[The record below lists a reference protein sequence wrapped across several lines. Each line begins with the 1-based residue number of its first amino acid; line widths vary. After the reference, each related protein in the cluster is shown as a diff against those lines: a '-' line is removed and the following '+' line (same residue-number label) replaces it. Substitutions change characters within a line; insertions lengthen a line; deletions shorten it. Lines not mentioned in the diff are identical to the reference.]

1 MLFDTAEPLHHPVLL
16 QARLTALMSMLEAQN
31 SAVERLRVERD
42 TFRAERDTANAEVEK
57 LQLLI
62 KQLTRSRYGAHSEK
76 IDPDQLQ
83 LGLEEVEQSLGAARA
98 VVEVE
103 PPDDQK
109 ATVERK
115 PPQRNRG
122 ALPPHLARVE
132 TVVDVEDK
140 RCPCCGGVMHVIG
153 EDVSEMLD
161 VVPAL
166 YRVKVIRRPRYGCRS
181 CEGAV
186 VQAPAPERPLTGG
199 IATEAVLAQVL
210 VAKYSDHLPLYRQ
223 AQIFARHG
231 IDLDRSTLANWVGRA
246 CWWLRP
252 LAELLLG
259 SILSSPKI
267 FADDTPVPVLDPGRG
282 RTKTGRL
289 WSYARDDRPWQGPLP
304 PAVAYVYSENRQGV
318 HPQSHLAEFTGVLQ
332 VDGYAGF
339 NRVGSVELAFC
350 WAHVRRKFFDFHHAT
365 GSPIAAE
372 ALRRIAELY
381 QIEAR
386 IRGRSP
392 DDRARVRQAGSTP
405 LVDAMKTWLEQELGR
420 VSAKSNL
427 AEAIR
432 YALRHWKG
440 LGLFLKDGRV
450 EIDFEYR
457 RAHHPADQAG
467 RQEPSLR
474 RFGWRGRKLGG
485 YCLADPDG
493 KAQRCRAVRL
503 SARCPRTHRLGQNQ
517 SQPAEL
523 FAALGLEAFT
533 SCHRRQYLTPV
544 LRSLRLRISSET
556 AIKEIALCDPGAV
569 SSWSKILVLTP
580 AARGRHVVRL

>member
-1 MLFDTAEPLHHPVLL
+1 MRFDASDPLQNPVHL
-16 QARLTALMSMLEAQN
+16 QARLTALISMLEAQN

-42 TFRAERDTANAEVEK
+42 AFRTERDTANAEVEK

-76 IDPDQLQ
+76 LDPDQLQ
-83 LGLEEVEQSLGAARA
+83 LRLEEVEQLLGAAQTG
-98 VVEVE
+98 VEGA
-103 PPDDQK
+103 PPNDQK
-109 ATVERK
+109 ATGERR

-122 ALPPHLARVE
+122 ALPAHLPRVE
-132 TVVDVEDK
+132 IVIDVEDK
-140 RCPCCGGVMHVIG
+140 RCPCCGGAMHVIG
-153 EDVSEMLD
+153 EDVAEMLD

-166 YRVKVIRRPRYGCRS
+166 YRVKVIRRPRYGCRG
-181 CEGAV
+181 CESAV

-199 IATEAVLAQVL
+199 MATEALLAQVL

-223 AQIFARHG
+223 AQIFARNG

-259 SILSSPKI
+259 TVLSSPKI

-318 HPQSHLAEFTGVLQ
+318 HPRSHLAEFTGVLQ
-332 VDGYAGF
+332 VDGYTGF
-339 NRVGSVELAFC
+339 NRLAGDRPAGEVELAFC

-372 ALRRIAELY
+372 ALRRITELY
-381 QIEAR
+381 RIEER
-386 IRGRSP
+386 IRGRAP
-392 DDRARVRQAGSTP
+392 DQRASIRQAESRP
-405 LVDAMKTWLEQELGR
+405 LIDAMKSWLEGELGR
-420 VSAKSNL
+420 VSAKSTL

-440 LGLFLKDGRV
+440 LGVFLDDGRV
-450 EIDFEYR
+450 EINSNTVER
-457 RAHHPADQAG
+457 TIRPI
-467 RQEPSLR
+467 
-474 RFGWRGRKLGG
+474 KLG
-485 YCLADPDG
+485 A
-493 KAQRCRAVRL
+493 KN
-503 SARCPRTHRLGQNQ
+503 H
-517 SQPAEL
+517 L
-523 FAALGLEAFT
+523 FAGSDGGAESWAVLASLIQTAKLNDVEPFAYLRDVLERIVSGKTKANE
-533 SCHRRQYLTPV
+533 
-544 LRSLRLRISSET
+544 LRSLLPWAWKASL
-556 AIKEIALCDPGAV
+556 AQAAV
-569 SSWSKILVLTP
+569 NS
-580 AARGRHVVRL
+580 

>member
-1 MLFDTAEPLHHPVLL
+1 MLVDASEPRQNPVQL

-31 SAVERLRVERD
+31 GAVERLRVERD

-57 LQLLI
+57 LQLII
-62 KQLTRSRYGAHSEK
+62 KQLTRSRYGAPSEK
-76 IDPDQLQ
+76 LDSDQLQ
-83 LGLEEVEQSLGAARA
+83 LVLEEVEQSLGAAQTG
-98 VVEVE
+98 VEGE
-103 PPDDQK
+103 PPIDQK
-109 ATVERK
+109 ATGERK

-122 ALPPHLARVE
+122 ALPAHLPRVE
-132 TVVDVEDK
+132 IVIDVEDK
-140 RCPCCGGVMHVIG
+140 RCPCCGAAMHVID

-166 YRVKVIRRPRYGCRS
+166 YRVKVIRRPRYGCRG
-181 CEGAV
+181 CESAV

-199 IATEAVLAQVL
+199 MATEALLAQVL

-223 AQIFARHG
+223 AQIFARNG

-246 CWWLRP
+246 GWWLRP

-259 SILSSPKI
+259 TVLSSPKL

-318 HPQSHLAEFTGVLQ
+318 HPRSHLAEFAGVLQ
-332 VDGYAGF
+332 VDGYTGF
-339 NRVGSVELAFC
+339 NRLTADRPAGAVELAFC

-381 QIEAR
+381 RIEER
-386 IRGRSP
+386 IRGRSS
-392 DDRARVRQAGSTP
+392 DQRASSRQAESRP
-405 LVDAMKTWLEQELGR
+405 LIDAMKSWLEGELGR
-420 VSAKSNL
+420 VSAKSVL

-440 LGLFLKDGRV
+440 LGLFLDDGRV
-450 EIDFEYR
+450 EIDSNTVER
-457 RAHHPADQAG
+457 TIRPI
-467 RQEPSLR
+467 
-474 RFGWRGRKLGG
+474 KLGAKNHL
-485 YCLADPDG
+485 LAGSDG
-493 KAQRCRAVRL
+493 GAESWTVVASLIQTAKLNEVEPFAYLRDVLERIVSGKTKANELGSLLPSAWKASYAQAAVK
-503 SARCPRTHRLGQNQ
+503 S
-517 SQPAEL
+517 
-523 FAALGLEAFT
+523 
-533 SCHRRQYLTPV
+533 
-544 LRSLRLRISSET
+544 
-556 AIKEIALCDPGAV
+556 
-569 SSWSKILVLTP
+569 
-580 AARGRHVVRL
+580 